1 VIEATKEQQREI
13 QLEQAA
19 NNEQRWELA
28 KALRQIRK
36 QQDLLRKQDAAMQS
50 LKAEVREN
58 RETLLKVK
66 TQVTKVQPTLVAT
79 K

>member
-50 LKAEVREN
+50 LKAEVRED